1 VSKAIEAA
9 LDGARKDRAAGR
21 TGEAEDAYSRAAE
34 LARLEDDSAALAH
47 ALRHLSDLARERGA
61 LPEARAFAAE
71 AVTLY
76 RQSSDG
82 LGLANALRLRA
93 LSTADDAEAR
103 SCWEEACGLYS
114 SLNVRAGVAECER
127 RLGA

>member
-9 LDGARKDRAAGR
+9 IDDARKHRAAGR
-21 TGEAEDAYSRAAE
+21 TGKADVAYWRVAE
-34 LARLEDDSAALAH
+34 LARLEDDPAALAH

-61 LPEARAFAAE
+61 LTEARDLAAE

-76 RQSSDG
+76 RESGDG

-93 LSTADDAEAR
+93 LSTADGEEAR
-103 SCWEEACGLYS
+103 RCWQEACGLYS
-114 SLNVRAGVAECER
+114 SLNVSAGVAECEK
-127 RLGA
+127 RLET